1 MPIFWK
7 QARGAVIWFFSAW
20 IFTTWSYVKDMS
32 GAFHEIHSA
41 SNGLGRGWHRMIME
55 AVQQNEPLRTCLH
68 VYGVVMKRAICR
80 PHTWLWF
87 VKRTCVSPSLLHLL
101 KGYILFKAIFAT
113 ANAKC
118 ISLVSQRLNFRR
130 SSQIRFF
137 C

>member
-1 MPIFWK
+1 MKSILRLTVW
-7 QARGAVIWFFSAW
+7 AEVGI
-20 IFTTWSYVKDMS
+20 
-32 GAFHEIHSA
+32 G
-41 SNGLGRGWHRMIME
+41 MIME

-137 C
+137 CQSKSKISQ